1 MSEEINWVP
10 REDAARLEQIEEK
23 MQNIIEEQLELQ
35 EKMKSFGDSI
45 FVKIS
50 VGALIVVGFV
60 IFLAVPYLE
69 GGPFTFFIG
78 SIFLILL
85 TFVVGAGVVHS
96 MNSKK
101 YQEKITSLN
110 YSLKT
115 WRREKEKIIQKTQ
128 LKNEAKNKENDLDYS
143 GALIIWE
150 TLGNREEAKRIRKKI
165 REEKKVRV
173 DQTVVHGD
181 YVDDRDT
188 IVKDSV
194 LNRSNIGSGG
204 KSKTEEIKELKE
216 LLDSGAIDDDEFKQM
231 KKEILGK

>member
-1 MSEEINWVP
+1 MNKEE
-10 REDAARLEQIEEK
+10 IEEK

-115 WRREKEKIIQKTQ
+115 WRKEKEKIIQKTQ

>member
-1 MSEEINWVP
+1 MNKEE
-10 REDAARLEQIEEK
+10 IEEK

-194 LNRSNIGSGG
+194 LNRSNIGAGG
-204 KSKTEEIKELKE
+204 KSKAEEIKEIKE
-216 LLDSGAIDDDEFKQM
+216 LLDSGAIDDEEYKQM
-231 KKEILGK
+231 KKDILGK

>member
-1 MSEEINWVP
+1 
-10 REDAARLEQIEEK
+10 

-194 LNRSNIGSGG
+194 LNRSNIGAGG
-204 KSKTEEIKELKE
+204 KSKAEEIKEIKE
-216 LLDSGAIDDDEFKQM
+216 LLDSGAIDDEEYKQM
-231 KKEILGK
+231 KKDILGK

>member
-1 MSEEINWVP
+1 MNKEE
-10 REDAARLEQIEEK
+10 IEEK

-35 EKMKSFGDSI
+35 KKMKSFGDSI

-194 LNRSNIGSGG
+194 LNRSNIGAGG
-204 KSKTEEIKELKE
+204 KSKAEEIKEIKE
-216 LLDSGAIDDDEFKQM
+216 LLDSGAIDDEEYKQM
-231 KKEILGK
+231 KKDILGK

>member
-1 MSEEINWVP
+1 MNKEE
-10 REDAARLEQIEEK
+10 IEEK

-69 GGPFTFFIG
+69 GGWFTFFIG

-115 WRREKEKIIQKTQ
+115 WRREKQKIIQKNQ
-128 LKNEAKNKENDLDYS
+128 LIDEAKNKEEDLDYS
-143 GALIIWE
+143 GALNIWE
-150 TLGNREEAKRIRKKI
+150 TLGNREEARRIRKKI
-165 REEKKVRV
+165 REEEKIRV
-173 DQTVVHGD
+173 DQKVVHGD
-181 YVDDRDT
+181 EVT
-188 IVKDSV
+188 KTEIKDSV
-194 LNRSNIGSGG
+194 VNRSNLGG
-204 KSKTEEIKELKE
+204 KSSKAEELREAKSLFEEGL
-216 LLDSGAIDDDEFKQM
+216 IDDEEYKQM

>member
-1 MSEEINWVP
+1 MNKEE
-10 REDAARLEQIEEK
+10 IEEK

-69 GGPFTFFIG
+69 GGWFTFFIG

-85 TFVVGAGVVHS
+85 TFVVGTGVVHS

-101 YQEKITSLN
+101 YQKKITSLN

-115 WRREKEKIIQKTQ
+115 WRREKQKIIQKNQ
-128 LKNEAKNKENDLDYS
+128 LIDEAKNKEEDLDYS
-143 GALIIWE
+143 GALNIWE

-165 REEKKVRV
+165 GEEKKIRV
-173 DQTVVHGD
+173 DQKVVHGD
-181 YVDDRDT
+181 EVT
-188 IVKDSV
+188 NTEIKDSV
-194 LNRSNIGSGG
+194 VNKSNIGSGG
-204 KSKTEEIKELKE
+204 EDKFTKLKELKE
-216 LLDSGAIDDDEFKQM
+216 MLAEGLISDEEFEKM
-231 KKEILGK
+231 KKEIIG